1 MALNQQHRKKAEAYI
16 FSILEAIDPSG
27 INLKIGKECIPQM
40 SDAEFVEMAKMG
52 IPLYQPVGGKTK
64 ISYKRNIKIAQKMN
78 IPLEEKVWLTE
89 PKTGLTHLTRHPH
102 LILLLPVR
110 RQTQML
116 EKKMSVAKHDKV
128 RDKITGQVTGP
139 SKASGIS
146 FPEAYIIYSDKLD
159 ESLQEFLHARGGNE
173 AVNRAFY
180 QAIRMT
186 GRGRIHIPGAER
198 TSAKST
204 RSWASYY
211 KAMGIGTN
219 IGRPQ

>member
-1 MALNQQHRKKAEAYI
+1 MALNQQLRKKAEAYI
-16 FSILEAIDPSG
+16 YSILDAVDPSG
-27 INLKIGKECIPQM
+27 INTKVAKECIPAM
-40 SDAEFVEMAKMG
+40 SDEKFVEMAKMG
-52 IPLYQPVGGKTK
+52 IPIYQPVGGKTK
-64 ISYKRNIKIAQKMN
+64 IDYKNNIKVAEKMG
-78 IPLEEKVWLTE
+78 IPLSEKLWLTE

-102 LILLLPVR
+102 LVLLLPIR

-116 EKKMSVAKHDKV
+116 EKKMSVAKHDKI
-128 RDKITGQVTGP
+128 RDKLTGQVTGP

-180 QAIRMT
+180 QALRMT
-186 GRGRIHIPGAER
+186 GKGRIHIPGAER

-204 RSWASYY
+204 RTWGAFYT
-211 KAMGIGTN
+211 AMHIGN
-219 IGRPQ
+219 NLGRPQ